1 MPGFPRLPRILSGAL
16 FLLILLF
23 SVHGDRMSP
32 AEALS
37 NCDVADNS
45 LDQEETAFLK
55 VINDYRAQYGLQALT
70 VSENLTRAA
79 TWMATDMATR
89 NYFSH
94 GDSKGR
100 LSQTRIA
107 ECGGTMSSGENL
119 GAGPNIISAQ
129 QSFELWRT
137 SPGHNANMLYTDYK
151 QVGIARVSNPGSY
164 YTWYWVTTFD
174 THDDGT
180 REAGSSFGGST
191 LIDPAPGSN
200 LGSQAYVFRWRSVP
214 GVFEYWL
221 DIGSCWNCN
230 DIYRASSGTALG
242 AMVLSL
248 PRDGRDIYVRL
259 SMRTVR
265 GWGFEDYVYRAASF
279 Q

>member
-1 MPGFPRLPRILSGAL
+1 MPGLPKLPRALSVAL
-16 FLLILLF
+16 FLLFLLLST
-23 SVHGDRMSP
+23 SVAPTRP
-32 AEALS
+32 AEALA
-37 NCDVADNS
+37 NCDVADTS

-70 VSENLTRAA
+70 ASENLTRAA
-79 TWMATDMATR
+79 AWMGNDMASR

-100 LSQTRIA
+100 MSQTRIA
-107 ECGGTMSSGENL
+107 ECGGSMSSGENL

-129 QSFELWRT
+129 QAFELWRT
-137 SPGHNANMLYTDYK
+137 SPGHNANMLYADYK
-151 QVGIARVSNPGSY
+151 QIGIARVTNPGSY

-191 LIDPAPGSN
+191 LTDPAPNTNFGST
-200 LGSQAYVFRWRSVP
+200 AYVFRWRSVP

-221 DIGSCWNCN
+221 DVGSCWGCN
-230 DIYRASSGTALG
+230 DIYSSSSGQALG
-242 AMVLSL
+242 AMVLNL
-248 PRDGRDIYVRL
+248 PRDGRYLYVRL
-259 SMRTVR
+259 SMRTSR
-265 GWGFEDYVYRAASF
+265 GWVFEDYVYTAARF